1 MSKNSQAGRRSL
13 AVVAA
18 ATVIALAAGGGAVA
32 GSLITSKDI
41 QDRTITGAD
50 LHKNAVKTQKVKNGT
65 LKIQDLNKKAQDAL
79 KKTGPAGPQGP
90 KGPQGPQGP
99 SGASDVTQ
107 VTNLNGAWKARATDT
122 AGLTMTGDGV
132 QFGPFADGGGCAT
145 PGAEF
150 ARLDYSG
157 LNGAALSSL
166 RNLAYTG
173 WYVADNDTSGV
184 GAPTIR
190 VFFSGEDGAGTPNR
204 LTFSPNTQF
213 NKSFNYDAEQ
223 GEVHE
228 WLVTHGTVRYNDDAG
243 SNPAG
248 ERLWTYWAS
257 QFPGATISNIN
268 ILNGCQ
274 AGENLTSVIRE
285 VQINGQHFEFGS

>member
-1 MSKNSQAGRRSL
+1 MKKFGMLSSRG
-13 AVVAA
+13 VALFA
-18 ATVIALAAGGGAVA
+18 SASILALAAGGGAVA

-41 QDRTITGAD
+41 QDKTIRGAD
-50 LHKNAVKTQKVKNGT
+50 LHKNAVKTQKVKDGT
-65 LKIQDLNKKAQDAL
+65 LRIADLNTKARDAL
-79 KKTGPAGPQGP
+79 KKVGTTGPR
-90 KGPQGPQGP
+90 GPQGPQGP
-99 SGASDVTQ
+99 QGPAGGSNVTR
-107 VTNLNGAWKARATDT
+107 VTNLDGTWKARATDA
-122 AGLTMTGDGV
+122 AGLKMTGDGV
-132 QFGPFADGGGCAT
+132 QFGPFANGGACDN
-145 PGAEF
+145 PGTDY

-157 LNGAALSSL
+157 LNGQPLSTLS
-166 RNLAYTG
+166 NLAYTA
-173 WYVADNDTSGV
+173 WYVADDDTGGV
-184 GAPTIR
+184 GVPTMR
-190 VFFSGEDGAGTPNR
+190 VFFSGQDTEGNPNHF
-204 LTFSPNTQF
+204 TFSPNTQF
-213 NKSFNYDAEQ
+213 NKAFNYDAEQ